1 MKQFFKM
8 LLASMLGTLCVF
20 AFFAFMSFV
29 MLAAMIAAGGS
40 QTSTSVDKGS
50 VLRISLDATVEERAA
65 EANPFDEFMGNAAEA
80 TLGLDE
86 TLKAIK
92 LAKDNKNISGIYLD
106 GGALASDFASLEE
119 LHKALLDFKKSGK
132 FIAAYADTYTQA
144 GYYLAAT
151 ADAVMLNPSGMV
163 DWHGLAAQPMFFK
176 EMLEKIGVKMQVFRV
191 GTYKSAVEPF
201 TQTEMSPANREQ
213 VTSYINDIWNT
224 MCADVAADRKLTP
237 ERMKEL
243 ADNYIGFAETKDFV
257 ANKLV
262 DTLTY
267 IDGARAKLRTLA
279 KQEKLNLVS
288 PADVIA
294 ASDSKDKG
302 DEIAVYYAYG
312 DIVDEA
318 GTASLMGG
326 NNEIVGSTLVEDF
339 DELAE
344 DEDVKAVVIR
354 INSGGGSAYAS
365 EQIWHAVELLKAK
378 KPVVVSMGG
387 MAASGG
393 YYMACGANKIFA
405 DPTTLTGSIGIFGMI
420 PDASGL
426 LTEKL
431 GLHFDVAKTSEAA
444 DFGAAGRPFNEKE
457 SAVMQAYIERGYKL
471 FLSRVAA
478 GRNMPVAA
486 VDSIAQGRVW
496 TGRQALAIKLVDQ
509 LGTLDDAI
517 AEAARLAKSKEYYTA
532 DYPAPSNWM
541 DNLMSS
547 TGSDYMESRVKDAL
561 GIYYQPLR
569 FVGSLSRRNALQ
581 ARIPYLPNIQ

>member
-65 EANPFDEFMGNAAEA
+65 EANPFNEFMGNAAEA

-224 MCADVAADRKLTP
+224 MCADAAADRKLTP

-243 ADNYIGFAETKDFV
+243 ADSYIGFAETKDFV

-279 KQEKLNLVS
+279 KQENLHLVS

-326 NNEIVGSTLVEDF
+326 DNEIVGSTLVEDF

-354 INSGGGSAYAS
+354 INSGGGSA
-365 EQIWHAVELLKAK
+365 
-378 KPVVVSMGG
+378 
-387 MAASGG
+387 
-393 YYMACGANKIFA
+393 
-405 DPTTLTGSIGIFGMI
+405 
-420 PDASGL
+420 
-426 LTEKL
+426 
-431 GLHFDVAKTSEAA
+431 
-444 DFGAAGRPFNEKE
+444 
-457 SAVMQAYIERGYKL
+457 
-471 FLSRVAA
+471 
-478 GRNMPVAA
+478 
-486 VDSIAQGRVW
+486 
-496 TGRQALAIKLVDQ
+496 
-509 LGTLDDAI
+509 
-517 AEAARLAKSKEYYTA
+517 
-532 DYPAPSNWM
+532 
-541 DNLMSS
+541 
-547 TGSDYMESRVKDAL
+547 
-561 GIYYQPLR
+561 
-569 FVGSLSRRNALQ
+569 
-581 ARIPYLPNIQ
+581 